1 DANLQKPAMNEN
13 ADILADRVQLQLESM
28 YGIGLPQ
35 RARDYLIGRK
45 EAQGYVSTHY
55 GKMPKELFLVR
66 KSEESSVEVALF
78 LDLRLLTNLKKN
90 NPFISL
96 SDKNFSDFCILIEG
110 VSHFVY
116 FLWKAHHDVPIT
128 QLEMELQAEIDKF
141 LMLFFY
147 LRADNAPEFP
157 QKLLESLF
165 EDFRLIEKLSEESE
179 GRYLTASTLAS
190 RYCYHLQKK
199 FRKLSDPAQVREMLE
214 EIRQFYN
221 LSQEDK
227 IRYIVN

>member
-1 DANLQKPAMNEN
+1 MNEPSK
-13 ADILADRVQLQLESM
+13 ILAYKIQHQLESL

-35 RARDYLIGRK
+35 RVEDYLIGQK
-45 EAQGYVSTHY
+45 EAEGYINPENY

-78 LDLRLLTNLKKN
+78 LDMKLLSNLKKN
-90 NPFISL
+90 NPFTTL
-96 SDKNFSDFCILIEG
+96 NDRNFSDFCILIEG

-116 FLWKAHHDVPIT
+116 FLWKAHHDIPIT

-157 QKLLESLF
+157 QQLFEALF
-165 EDFRLIEKLSEESE
+165 EDFKLIDKLSSETE
-179 GRYLTASTLAS
+179 GRYITASQLAS
-190 RYCYHLQKK
+190 RYCYNLQKK
-199 FRKLSDPAQVREMLE
+199 FRSLKDIHQIKNMLE
-214 EIRQFYN
+214 EIRHFYN

-227 IRYIVN
+227 IKHIQH

>member
-1 DANLQKPAMNEN
+1 MNKN
-13 ADILADRVQLQLESM
+13 QPKSAPPIPDKVQHQLESL

-35 RARDYLIGRK
+35 RVEDYLIGKK
-45 EAQGYVSTHY
+45 EAEGYLTQQY

-78 LDLRLLTNLKKN
+78 LDMQLLSNLKKN

-96 SDKNFSDFCILIEG
+96 NDRNFADFCILIEG

-147 LRADNAPEFP
+147 LRSDNAPEFP
-157 QKLLESLF
+157 QKLLEALF
-165 EDFRLIEKLSEESE
+165 EDFRLIDKLSEESE
-179 GRYLTASTLAS
+179 GRYLTASSLAS
-190 RYCYHLQKK
+190 RYCYNLQKK
-199 FRKLSDPAQVREMLE
+199 FRSLNDENQIRQMLE

-227 IRYIVN
+227 IRHITH

>member
-1 DANLQKPAMNEN
+1 MNKQSQ
-13 ADILADRVQLQLESM
+13 ILADKVQHQLESL

-35 RARDYLIGRK
+35 RVENYLIGRK
-45 EAQGYVSTHY
+45 EAEGYLSGNY

-78 LDLRLLTNLKKN
+78 LDIKLLSNLQKN
-90 NPFISL
+90 NPFDSL
-96 SDKNFSDFCILIEG
+96 NDKNFSDFCILIEG

-147 LRADNAPEFP
+147 LRSDNAPEFP
-157 QKLLESLF
+157 QQLLEKLF
-165 EDFRLIEKLSEESE
+165 EDFKLIEKLSAESE
-179 GRYLTASTLAS
+179 GRYLTASSLAS
-190 RYCYHLQKK
+190 RYCYNLQKK
-199 FRKLSDPAQVREMLE
+199 FRSLNDTRQVKDMLE

-227 IRYIVN
+227 IKHIQH